1 MKILISNDDGINSSG
16 ILAAKKAVEELG
28 DVTVI
33 APSSQQSGIGRA
45 LTLFEP
51 LRIDQVKLNDNS
63 HGFSVSGT
71 PTDAVTLGIFELM
84 KKDATQGEIN
94 GEVKDEMA
102 HLPDLAI
109 SGINIG
115 ENIGKAELTTSGTI
129 GAAMEAAS
137 YGIPTIA
144 ISQEVVRGDIKFEN
158 GHIEL
163 DYSFAQKILKKI
175 AKKVLKHGLPEGV
188 DLLNLNIPS
197 HPKNDEILVTKLGK
211 RMYTPQIETRLDPR
225 GKPYYWIGGDPYK
238 KDIEGTDGYGLRVQ
252 KQAILTPLSMDLTAD
267 IDLNILNKWFK

>member
-16 ILAAKKAVEELG
+16 ILAAKEAVESLG

-33 APSSQQSGIGRA
+33 APSNQQSGIGRA

-51 LRIDQVKLNDNS
+51 LRMDRVILNDGS

-84 KKDATQGEIN
+84 KEEEKPI
-94 GEVKDEMA
+94 
-102 HLPDLAI
+102 LAI

-137 YGIPTIA
+137 YGIPSIA
-144 ISQEVVRGDIKFEN
+144 ISQQVLRGDIKFEN
-158 GHIEL
+158 GHVEL
-163 DYSFAQKILKKI
+163 DFRFAKKILKKI
-175 AKKVLKHGLPEGV
+175 AKQVIKKKLPEGV

-197 HPKNDEILVTKLGK
+197 HPQSEKILITKLGN
-211 RMYTPQIETRLDPR
+211 RMYVPKIETRLDPR
-225 GKPYYWIGGDPYK
+225 EKPYYWIGGTPYK
-238 KDIEGTDGYGLRVQ
+238 ENNKKSDGYGLKIEKRPT
-252 KQAILTPLSMDLTAD
+252 LTPLSMDLTSNVNELKNW
-267 IDLNILNKWFK
+267 I